1 VSTQPAPEATCVVCA
16 TPVALDA
23 RRCPSCGLA
32 RPAARGRGVLAR
44 GGFAAVAT
52 LLLVVWVVTLVV
64 VATAR

>member
-1 VSTQPAPEATCVVCA
+1 VTAEPAPEATCVVCT
-16 TPVALDA
+16 TPVAADA

-44 GGFAAVAT
+44 GGFAAVAA